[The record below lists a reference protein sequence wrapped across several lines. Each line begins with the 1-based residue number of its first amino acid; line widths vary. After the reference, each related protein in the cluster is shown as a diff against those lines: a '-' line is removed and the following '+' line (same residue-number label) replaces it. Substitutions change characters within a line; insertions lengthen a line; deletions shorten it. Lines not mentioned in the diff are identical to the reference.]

1 MKLFRHDLYHDIIYH
16 TMPVLADTILPT
28 AQDAP
33 KIIHLSFSFSLF
45 LKTASPEPLI
55 LWGHSFIFIKCY

>member
-55 LWGHSFIFIKCY
+55 LWGAIHSFL

>member
-1 MKLFRHDLYHDIIYH
+1 MKLFRHDLCHDIIYH
-16 TMPVLADTILPT
+16 IMTVLADTILPT

-55 LWGHSFIFIKCY
+55 L